1 MGCAERNVDN
11 FGKRRGDDPGH
22 VRAMGAKEVRRDW
35 RTGTPC
41 KTILDVARPSICGI
55 GLAEV
60 YSARIRTVSDSGNL
74 GRFDWT
80 MPFSGA
86 TDFIST
92 QV

>member
-1 MGCAERNVDN
+1 MGDAERNVDN
-11 FGKRRGDDPGH
+11 FAKRGRDDPGH

-41 KTILDVARPSICGI
+41 KTILGVARPSICGI

-60 YSARIRTVSDSGNL
+60 FPARKRTESDPGHP
-74 GRFDWT
+74 GRFDCA